1 MFSAQRQA
9 EILRIVRAKQTCT
22 ISELAGTFSVSDETI
37 RRNIGPLI
45 AEGLLTRVHGGV
57 MQPERDRID
66 EAPFQRRM
74 LDNQLAKRAI
84 AACVAELVEDGD
96 SVMLDGGSTC
106 VHVAEA
112 LRAHSRLTVVTNSAE
127 IGRMLAPC
135 NDNRVFMAG
144 GALRPD
150 DSSAVDESALAFMR
164 QFHVRYAIAS
174 VTAIDAQ
181 GRFMDSLPADATLSV
196 AMFSQAE
203 QRIVVADHTKFG
215 HSALVHAFGPDG
227 ADILITDKA
236 PTPALA
242 QIFAAAALDVRY
254 PVAYSAK
261 PDRSAAT
268 I

>member
-22 ISELAGTFSVSDETI
+22 ISELADTFSVSDETI

-45 AEGLLTRVHGGV
+45 AEGLLTKVHGGV
-57 MQPERDRID
+57 MQPDRDRID

-96 SVMLDGGSTC
+96 SLMLDGGSTC
-106 VHVAEA
+106 VHIAEA
-112 LRAHSRLTVVTNSAE
+112 LRTHSRLTVVTNSTE

-144 GALRPD
+144 GALRSD
-150 DSSAVDESALAFMR
+150 DSSAVDESALAFIR
-164 QFHVRYAIAS
+164 QFHVRYAVAS
-174 VTAIDAQ
+174 VTAVDAQ
-181 GRFMDSLPADATLSV
+181 GRFMDSLPADAALSL
-196 AMFSQAE
+196 AMFAQAE
-203 QRIVVADHTKFG
+203 QRVVVADQTKFG
-215 HSALVHAFGPDG
+215 HSALVHAFGPEGVDV
-227 ADILITDKA
+227 LITDKA
-236 PTPALA
+236 PTPPLV
-242 QIFAAAALDVRY
+242 QIFAAAGLEVRY
-254 PVAYSAK
+254 PVTNAAR
-261 PDRSAAT
+261 PGRSAAT